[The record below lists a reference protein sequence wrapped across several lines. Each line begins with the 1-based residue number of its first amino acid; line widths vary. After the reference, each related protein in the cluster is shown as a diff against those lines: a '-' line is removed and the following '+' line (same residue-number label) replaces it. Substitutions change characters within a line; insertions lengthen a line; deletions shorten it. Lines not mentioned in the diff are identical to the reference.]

1 MDALGLNTFQLLIC
15 RAGTG
20 TTEIMKETVLMDAL
34 GLNTFQPLTCPCG
47 GATFVKVVGLSSRAG
62 TGTTE
67 TMKGYACHA
76 CQAVVD
82 MAAMQQALELKL
94 LETEIQER
102 RARMQAM
109 TPASGTLSPR

>member
-1 MDALGLNTFQLLIC
+1 
-15 RAGTG
+15 
-20 TTEIMKETVLMDAL
+20 MDAL

-47 GATFVKVVGLSSRAG
+47 GTAFVKIVGLSSRAG

-82 MAAMQQALELKL
+82 MAVMQQALEMKL
-94 LETEIQER
+94 LEAEITER

-109 TPASGTLSPR
+109 MPASGTPSPR